1 MTMTSKTNITR
12 YSFDTACHNLT
23 RFVFDKAA
31 QVTRVVGISYRESS
45 QCPESGK
52 AIAAEFERCRR
63 ACEPFPVYDGGCE
76 RTIYDIPAANY
87 AFRFW
92 HDSIHWTHGY
102 GVGLAD
108 ELRIADVHHAHAV
121 RAFGVDSLEALI
133 QRVDVAEQARFYSVT
148 GEFVQDQK
156 AFVWACVT
164 RDIDALNIISPDYAI
179 NYALR
184 VFEAERDAAESPAV
198 PFVCGLPACAFC
210 AAE

>member
-12 YSFDTACHNLT
+12 HSFDTACHNLT

-63 ACEPFPVYDGGCE
+63 AVQPFPVYDGGCE

-156 AFVWACVT
+156 CFVWACVVG
-164 RDIDALNIISPDYAI
+164 DLALLGLI
-179 NYALR
+179 NPAFAADYALR
-184 VFEAERDAAESPAV
+184 VCVEATESPAV
-198 PFVCGLPACAFC
+198 PFVCELPACAFC